1 MNCYLLTHCAG
12 MASTFSTKRIID
24 FPKLDHSQLDR
35 PEVDR
40 PEADRPRK
48 DRNRQMDYATP
59 ADFCQLFDNRIDDLY
74 TLSLLLTAD
83 RHQAEQCFVSGL
95 DHCLQGNPVFREWA
109 HSWAKR
115 MVIKN
120 AIRMIKPL
128 PNQPETA
135 SGMAEPISETPTA
148 ATAITTLPPLDR
160 FAYVMSVLEKYS
172 DRECSLLLDCTV
184 EKVVDAR
191 MRALQ
196 RLAHAGSRKGP
207 AQTAVTQGA
216 A

>member
-1 MNCYLLTHCAG
+1 MNCHLLTHCAG
-12 MASTFSTKRIID
+12 MASTFSTKRI
-24 FPKLDHSQLDR
+24 DR
-35 PEVDR
+35 PRV
-40 PEADRPRK
+40 DRPRK
-48 DRNRQMDYATP
+48 DRNHPMDYATP
-59 ADFCQLFDNRIDDLY
+59 ADFCQLFDSRIDDLY

-83 RHQAEQCFVSGL
+83 RHKAEQCFVSGL
-95 DHCLQGNPVFREWA
+95 EHCLHGNPVFREWA

-135 SGMAEPISETPTA
+135 SGIAQPISEPATPA
-148 ATAITTLPPLDR
+148 AAITTLPSLDR

-172 DRECSLLLDCTV
+172 NRECSLLLDCTV

-191 MRALQ
+191 MRALK
-196 RLAHAGSRKGP
+196 RLANAGSRKGP
-207 AQTAVTQGA
+207 AETALTQGA